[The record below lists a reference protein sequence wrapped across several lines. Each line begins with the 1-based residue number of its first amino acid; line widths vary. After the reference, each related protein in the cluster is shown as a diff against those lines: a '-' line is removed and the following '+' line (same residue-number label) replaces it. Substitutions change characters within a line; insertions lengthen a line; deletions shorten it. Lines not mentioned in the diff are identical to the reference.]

1 MSGRRWTLALSG
13 SAILSCLLSACG
25 SQVSHTPKQKPPAGS
40 GAVAFTDMRAG
51 SGVDFPL
58 HHDLSTDLGIKQTNG
73 HPLALLD
80 ADGDGLLDLL
90 AAGPDRVTLYH
101 NLGDWK
107 FSPVTNGGFR
117 QAGFWQGVAVGDVDA
132 DGRPDVY
139 LSGFGCAALYLNQ
152 GGGRFREVTASSG
165 LECRDP
171 QLWQTS
177 AAFTDVDHDGLLD
190 LYTTCYVD
198 LGTSDGVCLYPG
210 KVRTACGPSD
220 LPLQRGRLY
229 RNQGKGRFT
238 DATAAFGLN
247 SASGKGLGVTFG
259 DVDEDGF
266 PELYLANDKMAC
278 NLFRNRRGRGFTD
291 IGLPSGTAFNADG
304 LPQAGMGV
312 DFGDYDND
320 GREDLVVT
328 TFQREPTS
336 LYHNDGETVFTNVA
350 YASHLGAATSNTVG
364 YGVKWA
370 DFDND
375 GLLDLAI
382 ANGHPL
388 HRIRMIDASTDY
400 PQPFQLFRNQGGG
413 VFSELTQVGTD
424 LPRPLAG
431 RALATGDLDNDGRI
445 DLVISDL
452 EGQPLLLRNGSSAQN
467 HWLRVRLQ
475 GPLTEGALVKVRAG
489 GRSWLRRSR
498 SGGSYLSASDARVH
512 FGLGSATSI
521 DGLEVR
527 WPDGRVTK
535 LGPLPPDREVAV
547 SATATVQSSSQR

>member
-1 MSGRRWTLALSG
+1 MSCRRWLLALCG
-13 SAILSCLLSACG
+13 SVISINLLSACD
-25 SQVSHTPKQKPPAGS
+25 SQVSRPLEPKPPAGR
-40 GAVAFTDMRAG
+40 AVTFTDVRAG

-58 HHDLSTDLGIKQTNG
+58 RHDLASDLGIKQTNG
-73 HPLALLD
+73 HPIALLD

-107 FSPVTNGGFR
+107 FSPVTNGGLR
-117 QAGFWQGVAVGDVDA
+117 QAGFWQGVAVGDVNR

-152 GGGRFREVTASSG
+152 GGNRFHDVTASSG
-165 LECRDP
+165 LECHDP
-171 QLWQTS
+171 HTWQTS
-177 AAFTDVDHDGLLD
+177 AAFTDIDRDGLLD
-190 LYTTCYVD
+190 LYITCYVD
-198 LGTSDGVCLYPG
+198 LGASDGVCLYPG
-210 KVRTACGPSD
+210 NIRTACGPSD
-220 LPLQRGRLY
+220 LPPQRGRLY
-229 RNQGKGRFT
+229 RNQGNARFA
-238 DATAAFGLN
+238 DATAALGLN
-247 SASGKGLGVTFG
+247 RASGKGLGVAFG

-278 NLFRNRRGRGFTD
+278 NLFLNRHGRGFTD

-336 LYHNDGETVFTNVA
+336 LYHNDGDTVFTNVA
-350 YASHLGAATSNTVG
+350 YASHLGAVTSNTVG

-400 PQPFQLFRNQGGG
+400 PQPFQLFRNQGDGIFG
-413 VFSELTQVGTD
+413 ELTQVGAD

-445 DLVISDL
+445 DLVISDI
-452 EGQPLLLRNGSSAQN
+452 EGQPLLLRNESPLQK

-475 GPLTEGALVKVRAG
+475 GPLTEGALVKARAG

-498 SGGSYLSASDARVH
+498 AGGSYLSASDPRVH
-512 FGLGSATSI
+512 FGLGSAAAV
-521 DGLEVR
+521 DELEVR
-527 WPDGRVTK
+527 WPDGRLTK
-535 LGPLPPDREVAV
+535 LGPLGTDREVLV
-547 SATATVQSSSQR
+547 SAVATTKGSSQR